1 LATDLWPYV
10 ERIKAPTLLLIG
22 EESDLVTPETQERM
36 ENTVPDIEVIKVKGT
51 GHMIPQDR
59 PEEFEK
65 LIKAY
70 LERVF

>member
-1 LATDLWPYV
+1 
-10 ERIKAPTLLLIG
+10 
-22 EESDLVTPETQERM
+22 M
-36 ENTVPDIEVIKVKGT
+36 EKIVPDIEAIKVKGT

-70 LERVF
+70 LERVY

>member
-1 LATDLWPYV
+1 VPN
-10 ERIKAPTLLLIG
+10 I
-22 EESDLVTPETQERM
+22 ET
-36 ENTVPDIEVIKVKGT
+36 IKVKGT

-65 LIKAY
+65 LIKGF